1 MSETNVPYR
10 ITTTD
15 DILAS
20 RVIVYGKPQGEI
32 CLRYDEPEADEV
44 TDDEQ
49 RELFLAQLDGWIRG
63 LNIAIK
69 EIEPFISQKKQAKA
83 SMHGMKVVFPCCT
96 KFYKVLT
103 EMQKSLYNLRKDE
116 YR

>member
-1 MSETNVPYR
+1 MNEPKPMYQ
-10 ITTTD
+10 IF
-15 DILAS
+15 
-20 RVIVYGKPQGEI
+20 PQGEI
-32 CLRYDEPEADEV
+32 YKREPVTEAEEV
-44 TDDEQ
+44 TDND
-49 RELFLAQLDGWIRG
+49 RELFLSQLDGWIRA

-69 EIEPFISQKKQAKA
+69 EIEPFISQKKVTKA
-83 SMHGMKVVFPCCT
+83 GMHGMKIVFPCCT